1 MQIIDYVFIAIAV
14 IGLIIGLIRG
24 VISQLLALLGV
35 FAVAVGTS
43 YLFKFPMKW
52 LSPVVHNDTVLTI
65 VSIALTAIV
74 LLVIYCIIVK
84 LVKKP
89 FKSIKILKGVDKAI
103 GGIVGVAVAYAA
115 IALFVAALTT
125 LTDVKVFAKL
135 SEWLGPQIQK
145 SVVVNILYPKN
156 LFGNWILGVIR
167 QGIDYA
173 RGFVK

>member
-65 VSIALTAIV
+65 VAIVLTAMV
-74 LLVIYCIIVK
+74 LLVIYCIIAK

-89 FKSIKILKGVDKAI
+89 FKSIKILKGIDKVI

-125 LTDVKVFAKL
+125 LTDVELFAKL
-135 SEWLGPQIQK
+135 NSWLAPQMQESLIIK
-145 SVVVNILYPKN
+145 TVYANN
-156 LFGNWILGVIR
+156 FFGNWILGVIR
-167 QGIDYA
+167 QGVDYA
-173 RGFVK
+173 LGFVK